1 MKIEFEDQSF
11 IECKKSDTTNKIVII
26 IQAKDSENPLKK
38 ITNIVE
44 LTSDELKQL
53 LEGLI

>member
-1 MKIEFEDQSF
+1 MKIEFKDQSF

-44 LTSDELKQL
+44 LTSDELNQL